1 MAESIT
7 KTKFRMPFKTIAFA
21 ILCIIAVG
29 ITVISSIMVST
40 NFSFGEDPRYTRTIK
55 IDLRAESKTEEKETI
70 VPTMDASGIIIS
82 LILEDLPDNVL
93 EGHTSIKEIKI
104 DGNEVYLNG
113 DIVPGSSDFVVDG
126 KLLLSHEKIYKVT
139 YVAYIKY
146 DAANV
151 TLRASLNGVALV
163 LIVFGV
169 ILYTI
174 DKRKRTDLEYAK
186 QKAKIDDAHSYH
198 RDRKSTRLNS
208 SH

>member
-113 DIVPGSSDFVVDG
+113 DIVPDSSDFVVDG
-126 KLLLSHEKIYKVT
+126 ELLQIG
-139 YVAYIKY
+139 
-146 DAANV
+146 
-151 TLRASLNGVALV
+151 RAHV
-163 LIVFGV
+163 
-169 ILYTI
+169 
-174 DKRKRTDLEYAK
+174 
-186 QKAKIDDAHSYH
+186 
-198 RDRKSTRLNS
+198 
-208 SH
+208 